1 MTVGKEERLK
11 VRKLPVV
18 NRKMGQSDSVDVK
31 NAQ

>member
-1 MTVGKEERLK
+1 MTLRKEERLK

-18 NRKMGQSDSVDVK
+18 NHKMGQSDCVDVK